1 MPDGDQFWKHWG
13 ATEALEQGAADRH
26 ASLLLG
32 RIVVIALLHCD
43 CSAGTTGIVHVFL
56 WGPDPFPSASAVT
69 CHATYKKKKKQL
81 LKLVYICIVPRWETS
96 FFSQYKLTCT
106 CRNLY
111 NYIIALCFY
120 LHIVSWE
127 PCGIFLF
134 CVGFFHT
141 LLPTFSW

>member
-43 CSAGTTGIVHVFL
+43 CSAGMTGIVHVFL

-69 CHATYKKKKKQL
+69 CHATYIKKKAAIEVSL
-81 LKLVYICIVPRWETS
+81 
-96 FFSQYKLTCT
+96 
-106 CRNLY
+106 
-111 NYIIALCFY
+111 Y
-120 LHIVSWE
+120 LHSAQVRNF
-127 PCGIFLF
+127 IFFPVQVDLHLQKPVQLHYCPLLLF
-134 CVGFFHT
+134 THC
-141 LLPTFSW
+141 